1 MDKIWIE
8 NWCRKTRF
16 AIKHLPFFDF
26 SRLKIK
32 TESIGHKF
40 ALTRSLWRLNQ
51 KIFLGLQNEMVAL
64 PFVFHTLP
72 RNWVCVMTT
81 LQGCLAQEP
90 AASKQTNKQILKFCC
105 HKVVNF
111 LSSNRSRPWHYKAK
125 KPMRAKYVTTMMSVR
140 KIISRRLWTAS
151 AAFKKQQKY
160 ISHIYCLSAT
170 CVFGFFGLCS
180 IYGRLSLWNTFLR
193 LELFDTTLVFPRW
206 CCGQT
211 GTLCH
216 PMYILCNTNLVIW

>member
-26 SRLKIK
+26 SRLEIK

-170 CVFGFFGLCS
+170 CVFGFFWPLQHIWS
-180 IYGRLSLWNTFLR
+180 AFTVKHFLK
-193 LELFDTTLVFPRW
+193 V
-206 CCGQT
+206 
-211 GTLCH
+211 GTLWYNSGVSK
-216 PMYILCNTNLVIW
+216 MVLL